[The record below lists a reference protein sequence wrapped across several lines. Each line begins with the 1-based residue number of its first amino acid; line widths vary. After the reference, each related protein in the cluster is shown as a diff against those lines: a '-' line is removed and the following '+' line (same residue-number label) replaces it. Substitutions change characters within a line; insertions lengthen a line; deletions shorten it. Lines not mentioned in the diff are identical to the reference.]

1 MDETKTRFPL
11 IGEPLAVDLVNTL
24 LEREGGSVD
33 LLATPERLSVW
44 CEAEG
49 GRLGVLDSEGV
60 GGRLPEFL
68 ALRSAIR
75 ELFGGLLDNERPSER
90 AVKEINA
97 TSARVPSF
105 RELSWSK
112 TEDRRVGLRTS
123 TRDLAC
129 DEAAVALAGIARSAI
144 ELAGSPEREL
154 LRSCPAPGCPLIFF
168 AENRR
173 RRWCST
179 VCGNRVRVAR
189 HYRRHH

>member
-1 MDETKTRFPL
+1 MTGITFPL
-11 IGEPLAVDLVNTL
+11 IGEPLAVDLANTL
-24 LEREGGSVD
+24 LEREDGSVD
-33 LLATPERLSVW
+33 LLATPDRFSAW

-49 GRLGVLDSEGV
+49 ERLGVLDPTSL

-68 ALRSAIR
+68 MLRAALRK
-75 ELFGGLLDNERPSER
+75 LFRGLLDGERPSEE
-90 AVKEINA
+90 AVKEVNA
-97 TSARVPSF
+97 ASARVLRF
-105 RELSWSK
+105 RELSWWE
-112 TEDRRVGLRTS
+112 TEDRRGGLRAE
-123 TRDLAC
+123 TRDLAH
-129 DEAAVALAGIARSAI
+129 DEADIALARIARSAI
-144 ELAGSPEREL
+144 ELAGGPERAF

>member
-1 MDETKTRFPL
+1 VEETTTFPL
-11 IGEPLAVDLVNTL
+11 IGEPLAVDLANTL
-24 LEREGGSVD
+24 LEREEGSVD
-33 LLATPERLSVW
+33 LLATPERLSAW

-49 GRLGVLDSEGV
+49 ERLGVLDPAGF

-68 ALRSAIR
+68 MLRAAIR
-75 ELFGGLLDNERPSER
+75 ELFRGLLDGESPLEG

-97 TSARVPSF
+97 ASARVPRF
-105 RELSWSK
+105 RKLSWPK
-112 TEDRRVGLRTS
+112 TEDRRGGLRAE
-123 TRDLAC
+123 TRDLVSE
-129 DEAAVALAGIARSAI
+129 EANIALARIARSAI
-144 ELAGSPEREL
+144 ELAGDPEREF
-154 LRSCPAPGCPLIFF
+154 LRSCPAPGCPLIFC